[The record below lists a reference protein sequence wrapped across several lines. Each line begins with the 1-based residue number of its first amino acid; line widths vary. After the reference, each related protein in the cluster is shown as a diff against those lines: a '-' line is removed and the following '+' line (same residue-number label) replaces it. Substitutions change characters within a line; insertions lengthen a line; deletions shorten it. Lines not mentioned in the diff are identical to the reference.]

1 MEYKPMAERW
11 KEEKASDFI
20 VERPKIKLEPVNE
33 KKPVQEKGK

>member
-1 MEYKPMAERW
+1 MEYKPLAERW

-20 VERPKIKLEPVNE
+20 VTPPKVKLEPVE